1 MFQQQE
7 KRTIRAPLS
16 KSSSRRPFD
25 STRIAVIRGIAL
37 VTLLVA
43 CAALGLYATG
53 FLPSLSAPTQHPDDE
68 TAAAAAAET
77 KGDRAEVSASK
88 HSLSEETKETLVLK
102 TKLGNIKIVLRPD
115 LSKGSVDYIYEV
127 MKASAPDGSSCP
139 GCRLY
144 RAEKPTI
151 LQGVL
156 REDVGANTV
165 KGSCPAGYESVP
177 NECPEWDEHCGCHG
191 PVMTRGMVGWA
202 AGSAGGPD
210 FFIDNHPDPADW
222 WGTQHTGAY
231 HVADAGWRWVH
242 NVDMIVLTRSC
253 PPVLILATY
262 FYELSLGGDS
272 GCRFFRGDRSSV
284 EAADRGA
291 GWTDVSSAASFLY
304 RGNGP

>member
-1 MFQQQE
+1 MLQQQE

-16 KSSSRRPFD
+16 KSSNRLPFD
-25 STRIAVIRGIAL
+25 STRIAVIRGIAAL

-53 FLPSLSAPTQHPDDE
+53 FVASLSARTPHLDEE
-68 TAAAAAAET
+68 TAAATAET
-77 KGDRAEVSASK
+77 HGDRAEVPALD
-88 HSLSEETKETLVLK
+88 HSLSGGSKEVLVLK

-127 MKASAPDGSSCP
+127 MKASAPDGLCP

-156 REDVGANTV
+156 REDVDANAV
-165 KGSCPAGYESVP
+165 KGSCPAGFESVP
-177 NECPEWDEHCGCHG
+177 NECPEWDEQCGCHG
-191 PVMTRGMVGWA
+191 PIMTRGMVGWA

-231 HVADAGWRWVH
+231 HVADAGWRCFH
-242 NVDMIVLTRSC
+242 NLDMIVRTRSC

-291 GWTDVSSAASFLY
+291 GWIDVSSAASFLY